1 MSGNV
6 FGPPFLRIKNTE
18 TSQLG
23 GREQHH
29 EPDRDPEHP
38 VGRRCGRNK
47 VLSFHMVRG
56 SMPWI
61 PRGAKAFK
69 LCFFV
74 LVLVIVLVIEI
85 DGQNVDHEQ
94 EQEHDYERE
103 NLPRNIG
110 LA

>member
-1 MSGNV
+1 
-6 FGPPFLRIKNTE
+6 
-18 TSQLG
+18 
-23 GREQHH
+23 
-29 EPDRDPEHP
+29 
-38 VGRRCGRNK
+38 
-47 VLSFHMVRG
+47 MVRG

-74 LVLVIVLVIEI
+74 LVLVIEI

-110 LA
+110 LAEKLKTFAEENG